1 MGAAF
6 AAELRD
12 RHGAAVHRRWPL
24 SDLGISGFAS
34 GKTLEAVHAATSA
47 RPLTPLDP
55 DFETVVGVSSRGEAA
70 RWDDLAREVYCVLG
84 IPIDAIDMPALI
96 SAVEN
101 AAVHKTPFL
110 ISTVNL
116 NYLVTSQRDPE
127 FHQSLLCSNL
137 CPADGMPIIWIARLL
152 RIPIKHRV
160 AGSDLFATINATTRA
175 RRLKVFLFGGTETA
189 AAAAA
194 SAINR
199 SSGGWRCVGHF
210 CPGFG
215 SAETMG
221 QDDVIDAINTSGA
234 DFLLTALGSR
244 KGQIW
249 LLRNHDRLQIP
260 VRAHLGA
267 TLHFSAGTIRRAPA
281 IAAKLG
287 LEWLWRI
294 KEEPHL
300 WRRYWRDGV
309 ALLGLM
315 YRHVLP
321 LALRTHWQHWFGNK
335 ARQDLIIEQA
345 EASDSTVLHL
355 SGAAVAANVAKA
367 TSAIRQA
374 VASKRPMTI
383 NLAKTSVID
392 ARFLGLLLMLKKRL
406 NEQGGNVKFV
416 GVSARLKKMFDR
428 NGAEFLLGAR

>member
-1 MGAAF
+1 V
-6 AAELRD
+6 R
-12 RHGAAVHRRWPL
+12 
-24 SDLGISGFAS
+24 
-34 GKTLEAVHAATSA
+34 AT
-47 RPLTPLDP
+47 TPLEP
-55 DFETVVGVSSRGEAA
+55 EIETIDSVSSRGEAA

-84 IPIDAIDMPALI
+84 IPIDAIDMATLI

-152 RIPIKHRV
+152 RIPIKRRV
-160 AGSDLFATINATTRA
+160 AGSDLFAAINATKRA
-175 RRLKVFLFGGTETA
+175 RRMKVFLFGGTEAA

-199 SSGGWRCVGHF
+199 SLGGWCCVGHF

-215 SAETMG
+215 SVETMSRDG
-221 QDDVIDAINTSGA
+221 AIDPINASGG
-234 DFLLTALGSR
+234 DFLLAALGSR

-267 TLHFSAGTIRRAPA
+267 TLHFAAGTIRRAPA

-300 WRRYWRDGV
+300 WRRYWRDGL

-321 LALRTHWQHWFGNK
+321 LAMLTYWEHLFGNN
-335 ARQDLIIEQA
+335 ARQDLIIEQV
-345 EASDSTVLHL
+345 EDGDRTVLHL
-355 SGAAVAANVAKA
+355 SGAAAAANVAKA
-367 TSAIRQA
+367 TAVMRQA
-374 VASKRPMTI
+374 IASKRPMII

-392 ARFLGLLLMLKKRL
+392 TRFLGLLLMLKKRL
-406 NEQGGNVKFV
+406 HEQGGNIKFV
-416 GVSARLKKMFDR
+416 GASARLKKMFDR
-428 NGAEFLLGAR
+428 NGAEFLLAAQCIE

>member
-1 MGAAF
+1 
-6 AAELRD
+6 
-12 RHGAAVHRRWPL
+12 VHRGWTL
-24 SDLGISGFAS
+24 SDLGITGFAS
-34 GKTLEAVHAATSA
+34 GKTLEAAHAAAIA
-47 RPLTPLDP
+47 RALTPLEREIKTDDGP
-55 DFETVVGVSSRGEAA
+55 GSLSEAVH
-70 RWDDLAREVYCVLG
+70 RDDLAREVYCVLG
-84 IPIDAIDMPALI
+84 VPIDAIDMATLV

-116 NYLVTSQRDPE
+116 NYLVTSQHDPE

-152 RIPIKHRV
+152 RIPIKRRV
-160 AGSDLFATINATTRA
+160 AGSDLFATINATKHA
-175 RRLKVFLFGGTETA
+175 RKMKVFLFGGTAAA

-194 SAINR
+194 SAINK
-199 SSGGWRCVGHF
+199 SLGGWCCVGHF

-215 SAETMG
+215 SVETMS
-221 QDDVIDAINTSGA
+221 QDDVIDAINASGG
-234 DFLLTALGSR
+234 DFLLVALGSR

-267 TLHFSAGTIRRAPA
+267 TLHFAAGTIRRAPA
-281 IAAKLG
+281 IVAKLG

-309 ALLGLM
+309 ALLRLM
-315 YRHVLP
+315 YRYVLP
-321 LALRTHWQHWFGNK
+321 LALRTHWQHWFGNN
-335 ARQDLIIEQA
+335 ARQDLIIERA
-345 EASDSTVLHL
+345 EDGDTAVLHL
-355 SGAAVAANVAKA
+355 SGAATAGNVATA
-367 TSAIRQA
+367 TSVMRQA
-374 VASKRPMTI
+374 MASKRPMII
-383 NLAKTSVID
+383 NLANTSVID

-406 NEQGGNVKFV
+406 NEQGGKVKFV
-416 GVSARLKKMFDR
+416 GASARLKKMFDR
-428 NGAEFLLGAR
+428 NGAEILLAAQ

>member
-1 MGAAF
+1 VA
-6 AAELRD
+6 
-12 RHGAAVHRRWPL
+12 PL
-24 SDLGISGFAS
+24 SDLGTTGFAS
-34 GKTLEAVHAATSA
+34 GKTLEAAHAAASVRA
-47 RPLTPLDP
+47 ITPLEP
-55 DFETVVGVSSRGEAA
+55 EIETIDSVSSRGEAA

-84 IPIDAIDMPALI
+84 IPIDAIDMATLI

-152 RIPIKHRV
+152 RIPIKRRV
-160 AGSDLFATINATTRA
+160 AGSDLFATINATKRA
-175 RRLKVFLFGGTETA
+175 RRMKVFLFGGTETDA
-189 AAAAA
+189 AAAT
-194 SAINR
+194 SAINQ
-199 SSGGWRCVGHF
+199 SLGGWCCVGHF

-215 SAETMG
+215 SVETMS
-221 QDDVIDAINTSGA
+221 QDHVIDAINASTG
-234 DFLLTALGSR
+234 DFLLAALGAR

-267 TLHFSAGTIRRAPA
+267 TLHFAAGTIRRAPA
-281 IAAKLG
+281 LAAKLG

-309 ALLGLM
+309 ALSGLM

-321 LALRTHWQHWFGNK
+321 LALRTYWQHWFGNN
-335 ARQDLIIEQA
+335 ARQDLLIERA
-345 EASDSTVLHL
+345 EDGDTAVLHL
-355 SGAAVAANVAKA
+355 SGAATAGNVAKA
-367 TSAIRQA
+367 ISVMRQA
-374 VASKRPMTI
+374 MASKRPMII
-383 NLAKTSVID
+383 NLANTSVID
-392 ARFLGLLLMLKKRL
+392 ARFLGLLLMLRKRTD
-406 NEQGGNVKFV
+406 EVGRGVKFV
-416 GVSARLKKMFDR
+416 AASRRLKTLFDR
-428 NGAEFLLGAR
+428 NGAGFLLASE